1 MKLSQ
6 ILDRLEK
13 LYGKPSRVQP
23 TDPYQMLLHRN
34 CGYPQSDLRCDKGF
48 RALKENVGLL
58 PAEILAMLDARLTE
72 ILRGSGSGMIPELR
86 ARRLKEIAAR
96 VQTDFAGSLREVLRG
111 TPAEARKALK
121 RFPTIG
127 DSGADKILLFSGTS
141 PAVAIPANCVRVPL
155 RLAFGQEKNNYA
167 ASYRAAQDYV
177 ASELP
182 RESSA
187 LQRAYLLLK
196 MHGEKL
202 CKNTKPLCQDCPVSS
217 ACAYFKRSRA

>member
-13 LYGKPSRVQP
+13 LYGKPKRVQP

-34 CGYPQSDLRCDKGF
+34 CGYPQSDLRCDNGF
-48 RALKENVGLL
+48 RALKENVSLR
-58 PAEILAMLDARLTE
+58 PASILATPDARLAG
-72 ILRGSGSGMIPELR
+72 ILRASGSGMIPELR

-96 VQTDFAGSLREVLRG
+96 VQTDFAGSLREVLQG

-127 DSGADKILLFSGTS
+127 DSGADKILLFSRIS

-155 RLAFGQEKNNYA
+155 RLAFGAEKKNYA

-202 CKNTKPLCQDCPVSS
+202 CKNTKPLCEDCPVSS
-217 ACAYFKRSRA
+217 ACAYFQRSRT